1 VTDYML
7 IYELVSATLQQV
19 WKITF

>member
-1 VTDYML
+1 ML